1 MKKKV
6 ALVGASG
13 FVGSKLLVE
22 LTNRGYSVV
31 AIARDSSR
39 IEKLPNVECK
49 AINVN
54 HLDLLTKGVQGCDAV
69 ISAFS
74 PSRLDRDDLRVYE
87 EYLHGAQHIQEAT
100 NKAGIKRYIFVGG
113 AGSLYLNNIQLVDHD
128 DFPAELKV
136 IGKAG
141 KEYLSNLKIDK
152 HLDWTYFSPAIEMN
166 SSTSGERRGKFK
178 TLEKNPVFDDS
189 MRSLLSAE
197 DAAAAIVDELENNKY
212 IRKQFTA
219 GY

>member
-22 LTNRGYSVV
+22 LTNRGYNVV
-31 AIARDSSR
+31 AIARDPSR

-49 AINVN
+49 AIDVN
-54 HLDLLTKGVQGCDAV
+54 HLDLLTTAVQGCNAV

-74 PSRLDRDDLRVYE
+74 PSRIDRSDQRIYE
-87 EYLHGAQHIQEAT
+87 EYLNGAQHIQEAT

-113 AGSLYLNNIQLVDHD
+113 SGSLYVNNVQLVDHD
-128 DFPAELKV
+128 DFPSEIKPLAL
-136 IGKAG
+136 AG
-141 KEYLSNLKIDK
+141 REYLSNLKIEK
-152 HLDWTYFSPAIEMN
+152 NLDWTYFSPAIEMN
-166 SSTSGERRGKFK
+166 PRTSGERRGKFK
-178 TLEKNPVFDDS
+178 TKEKSPVYDDS
-189 MRSLLSAE
+189 LRSLLSVE

>member
-22 LTNRGYSVV
+22 LTNRGYNVV
-31 AIARDSSR
+31 AIARNTKD

-49 AINVN
+49 AIDVN
-54 HLDLLTKGVQGCDAV
+54 HLYSLTKGVQGCDAV

-74 PSRLDRDDLRVYE
+74 PSRNDQNDQRIYE
-87 EYLHGAQHIQEAT
+87 EYLNGAQHIQEAT
-100 NKAGIKRYIFVGG
+100 NQAGIKRYIFVGG
-113 AGSLYLNNIQLVDHD
+113 AGSLYENNEQLVDHD

-136 IGKAG
+136 ISKAG
-141 KEYLSNLKIDK
+141 REYLSNLKIDK

-166 SSTSGERRGKFK
+166 PSTSGERRGKFK
-178 TLEKNPVFDDS
+178 TAEKNPIYDDS
-189 MRSLLSAE
+189 MRSLLSVE

-212 IRKQFTA
+212 VRKQFTA